1 MAAVRH
7 AWMFRTA
14 AVVFLFFGL
23 VSLWR
28 FGFTDYHPE
37 QRPFGLAAGILA
49 LVVGCFLLML
59 KRFAIGA
66 SAVAVGL
73 DSITRQRPPAATA
86 CSTASGG
93 HRSLGGDR
101 WSTRISRAH
110 AATARSV
117 PPLGHTSTC
126 PMEVLP

>member
-23 VSLWR
+23 ISLWR

-37 QRPFGLAAGILA
+37 QRPYGLAAGSLG
-49 LVVGCFLLML
+49 LTVGCFLLML
-59 KRFAIGA
+59 RRFAIGA

-73 DSITRQRPPAATA
+73 VGLCAAVFAPEAKGPAILFLAGLAILCVVYTVLAVRALGSAT
-86 CSTASGG
+86 SG
-93 HRSLGGDR
+93 R
-101 WSTRISRAH
+101 T
-110 AATARSV
+110 
-117 PPLGHTSTC
+117 
-126 PMEVLP
+126 